1 MAKKSIDDIVE
12 DKYPTFANMMKDVRS
27 KVELDKNLVVYLR
40 QKEGLIVTKARDE
53 ELLRLKDKKAELSK
67 PYNQTIGAL
76 KKMINCIYKFGH
88 KFEDDLKEKFES
100 NLVEYQ
106 TQLAYIKM
114 RKDEDRELELV
125 DEAITEINSE
135 FDPTI
140 KQLEQ
145 KCEYISWLKKERY
158 ELDEPKEIEI

>member
-1 MAKKSIDDIVE
+1 MAKKSIKDIVE
-12 DKYPTFANMMKDVRS
+12 DKYSTFANMMKDVRS
-27 KVELDKNLVVYLR
+27 KEELDKNLIVYLR
-40 QKEGLIVTKARDE
+40 QKEQLVVTKARDA
-53 ELLRLKDKKAELSK
+53 ELIRLKDLRVELSK

-88 KFEDDLKEKFES
+88 KFENDLKEKFEA

-106 TQLAYIKM
+106 TQLAYIKV
-114 RKDEDRELELV
+114 RRDEDRELELV
-125 DEAITEINSE
+125 GEAIAEINSD

-145 KCEYISWLKKERY
+145 KCEYISFLKKERF
-158 ELDEPKEIEI
+158 EADEPKEIEI